1 MPFSF
6 SARAPAVAR
15 AAALIAVF
23 ATNTVVGAASPP
35 SDSSLAALRGAVREA
50 WARHPAAE
58 ATERTLAAAE
68 ARAVASSRPL
78 YNPDLELAYD
88 DEGPEQTA
96 TAGMALTLD
105 LSGKRRART
114 DAGQADLVLAEAE
127 ATLRRSGF
135 AQQWL
140 LAWTEHGIARE
151 RVRIGEERL
160 ALMQRFAD
168 LAERQLTVGD
178 ISSLERDLALLARD
192 EAQAEQASLLAD
204 AASATEAYRSV
215 GGDPSMRRADIAAL
229 GVPAAWTT
237 DPSWQ
242 VAAAP
247 EGRIAAAAAASAAS
261 RIAIAERDRRPD
273 PTLSVYGG
281 RKDLGTGAGSEG
293 VVGVAVSVPLFV
305 RNNLSAELAAARAD
319 ASAAT
324 AEQRRAELELRARAE
339 RTAGTYAAV
348 RDAWNRWSQ
357 SPGTD
362 VTARADLLER
372 LWRAGEISTADY
384 LIQLKQS
391 LDTALAGADLRGRLW
406 RSYVDALYSTGQ
418 LDVWV
423 GFDRP
428 VSEVTP

>member
-1 MPFSF
+1 MPFLF
-6 SARAPAVAR
+6 SARAPVLAC

-23 ATNTVVGAASPP
+23 ATNTAASDPSPP
-35 SDSSLAALRGAVREA
+35 SDSSLALLRGAVREA

-58 ATERTLAAAE
+58 ATEQTLAAAE

-88 DEGPEQTA
+88 DEGSEQTA

-114 DAGQADLVLAEAE
+114 NAGQADLVLAEAE
-127 ATLRRSGF
+127 AALRRSGF

-151 RVRIGEERL
+151 RVNIGEERL

-192 EAQAEQASLLAD
+192 EAQAEQATLLAD
-204 AASATEAYRSV
+204 AASATEAYRAV
-215 GGDPSMRRADIAAL
+215 GGDPSLRTDIAAL
-229 GVPAAWTT
+229 GVPAAWTV

-247 EGRIAAAAAASAAS
+247 EGRIAAATADSAAT
-261 RIAIAERDRRPD
+261 RIVIAERDRRPD
-273 PTLSVYGG
+273 PTLSLYGG
-281 RKDLGTGAGSEG
+281 RKDLGTDAGTEG
-293 VVGVAVSVPLFV
+293 VVGIAVNVPLFV

-319 ASAAT
+319 ASAAI
-324 AEQRRAELELRARAE
+324 AEQRRTELELRARAE
-339 RTAGTYAAV
+339 RTAGTFTAV
-348 RDAWNRWSQ
+348 REAWTHWSR
-357 SPGTD
+357 SSGTN
-362 VTARADLLER
+362 VTTRADLLER

-384 LIQLKQS
+384 LIQLKQT

-406 RSYVDALYSTGQ
+406 RSYVDALYSTGE
-418 LDVWV
+418 LDAWV

>member
-6 SARAPAVAR
+6 SARAPAVAC
-15 AAALIAVF
+15 ATALIAVF
-23 ATNTVVGAASPP
+23 AMNTAVSEPSSP
-35 SDSSLAALRGAVREA
+35 SNASLAALRGAVREA

-58 ATERTLAAAE
+58 ATEQTLVAAE
-68 ARAVASSRPL
+68 ARAVANSRPL

-96 TAGMALTLD
+96 TAGVALTLD

-127 ATLRRSGF
+127 AALRRSGF

-140 LAWTEHGIARE
+140 QAWTEHGIARE

-160 ALMQRFAD
+160 ALMQRFAE
-168 LAERQLTVGD
+168 LAERQLSVGD

-192 EAQAEQASLLAD
+192 EAQAEQATLLAD
-204 AASATEAYRSV
+204 AASATEAYRAV
-215 GGDPSMRRADIAAL
+215 GGDPSLRTDIAAL
-229 GVPAAWTT
+229 GVPAAWTA

-247 EGRIAAAAAASAAS
+247 EGRIAAATAASAAT
-261 RIAIAERDRRPD
+261 RITIAERDRRPD
-273 PTLSVYGG
+273 PTFSLYGG
-281 RKDLGTGAGSEG
+281 RKDLGTGAGTEG
-293 VVGVAVSVPLFV
+293 VVGLALSVPLFV

-324 AEQRRAELELRARAE
+324 AEQRRVELELRARAE
-339 RTAGTYAAV
+339 RAAGTYGAV
-348 RDAWNRWSQ
+348 RDAWTRWSQ
-357 SPGTD
+357 SSGTD
-362 VTARADLLER
+362 VTTRAELLER
-372 LWRAGEISTADY
+372 LWRAGEVSTADY

-418 LDVWV
+418 LDAWV

-428 VSEVTP
+428 ASEVTP

>member
-1 MPFSF
+1 MPFLF
-6 SARAPAVAR
+6 PARAPAVAC

-23 ATNTVVGAASPP
+23 VTNTAVSDPSPP

-50 WARHPAAE
+50 WTRHPAAE
-58 ATERTLAAAE
+58 ATEQTLAAAE

-114 DAGQADLVLAEAE
+114 NAGQADLVLAEAE
-127 ATLRRSGF
+127 AALRRSGF

-140 LAWTEHGIARE
+140 QAWTEHGSARE

-192 EAQAEQASLLAD
+192 EAQAEQATLLAD
-204 AASATEAYRSV
+204 AASATEAYRTV
-215 GGDPSMRRADIAAL
+215 GGDPSLRTDLAAL
-229 GVPAAWTT
+229 GVPAAWTAN
-237 DPSWQ
+237 PSWD

-247 EGRIAAAAAASAAS
+247 EGRIAAATAASAAT

-273 PTLSVYGG
+273 PTLSLYGG
-281 RKDLGTGAGSEG
+281 RKDLGTGTQSEG
-293 VVGVAVSVPLFV
+293 VVGLAVSVPLFV

-339 RTAGTYAAV
+339 RTAATFTAV
-348 RDAWNRWSQ
+348 RDAWTRWSQ
-357 SPGTD
+357 SSGTD
-362 VTARADLLER
+362 VTTRADLLER
-372 LWRAGEISTADY
+372 LWRAGDISTADY
-384 LIQLKQS
+384 LIQLRQS

-406 RSYVDALYSTGQ
+406 RSYVDALYSAGQ
-418 LDVWV
+418 LDAWV
-423 GFDRP
+423 GFDRR

>member
-23 ATNTVVGAASPP
+23 ATNTAVGAPSPP

-58 ATERTLAAAE
+58 ATEQTLAAAE

-114 DAGQADLVLAEAE
+114 DAGQADLVPAGAEA
-127 ATLRRSGF
+127 AMPRYGF
-135 AQQWL
+135 SPQWL
-140 LAWTEHGIARE
+140 QAWTEHGSARE
-151 RVRIGEERL
+151 RVSIGEERL

-192 EAQAEQASLLAD
+192 EAQAEQATLLAD
-204 AASATEAYRSV
+204 AASATEAYRAV
-215 GGDPSMRRADIAAL
+215 GGDLSRSTDIATL
-229 GVPAAWTT
+229 GVPAAWNT

-247 EGRIAAAAAASAAS
+247 EGRIAAATAASAAT

-273 PTLSVYGG
+273 PTLSLYGG
-281 RKDLGTGAGSEG
+281 RKDLGTGEGTEG

-305 RNNLSAELAAARAD
+305 RNTLSAELAAARAD
-319 ASAAT
+319 ASAAS
-324 AEQRRAELELRARAE
+324 AEQRRAEMELRARAE
-339 RTAGTYAAV
+339 RTAGTYSAV
-348 RDAWNRWSQ
+348 RDAWTRWSQ

-362 VTARADLLER
+362 VTTRADLLER

-418 LDVWV
+418 LDAWV

>member
-1 MPFSF
+1 MPFLF
-6 SARAPAVAR
+6 SARAPAVAC
-15 AAALIAVF
+15 AAALIVAF
-23 ATNTVVGAASPP
+23 ATNTAAGDPLSP
-35 SDSSLAALRGAVREA
+35 SDASLVALRSAVREA

-58 ATERTLAAAE
+58 ATEQTLVAAE
-68 ARAVASSRPL
+68 ARTVASSRPL

-88 DEGPEQTA
+88 DEGSEQTT
-96 TAGMALTLD
+96 TAGIALTLD
-105 LSGKRRART
+105 LSGKRRARS

-127 ATLRRSGF
+127 AALRRSGF

-140 LAWTEHGIARE
+140 QAWTEHGSARE

-192 EAQAEQASLLAD
+192 EAQAEQATLLAD
-204 AASATEAYRSV
+204 AASATEAYRAV
-215 GGDPSMRRADIAAL
+215 GGDPSLRTDIAAL
-229 GVPAAWTT
+229 GVPAAWTG

-242 VAAAP
+242 VAATP
-247 EGRIAAAAAASAAS
+247 EGRIVAATAASAAT

-273 PTLSVYGG
+273 PTLSLYGG
-281 RKDLGTGAGSEG
+281 RKDLGTGSETEG
-293 VVGVAVSVPLFV
+293 VVGLAVSVPLFV

-324 AEQRRAELELRARAE
+324 AEQRRAALELRARAE
-339 RTAGTYAAV
+339 RAAGTFTAV
-348 RDAWNRWSQ
+348 RDAWTRWSQ
-357 SPGTD
+357 SSGTD
-362 VTARADLLER
+362 VTTRADLLER

-391 LDTALAGADLRGRLW
+391 LDTALAGAGLRGRLW

-418 LDVWV
+418 LDAWV

>member
-6 SARAPAVAR
+6 SARAPAVAC

-23 ATNTVVGAASPP
+23 ATNTAVSDPLSP

-50 WARHPAAE
+50 WTRHPAAE
-58 ATERTLAAAE
+58 ATEQTLAADE
-68 ARAVASSRPL
+68 ARAEASSRPL

-96 TAGMALTLD
+96 TAGLALTLD

-114 DAGQADLVLAEAE
+114 DAGQADLILAEAE
-127 ATLRRSGF
+127 AALRRSGF

-140 LAWTEHGIARE
+140 QAWTEHGIARE

-192 EAQAEQASLLAD
+192 EAQAEQATLLAD
-204 AASATEAYRSV
+204 AAAATEAFRAV
-215 GGDPSMRRADIAAL
+215 GGDLSRGTDIAAL
-229 GVPAAWTT
+229 GVPAVWTT

-247 EGRIAAAAAASAAS
+247 EGRIAAATAASSTA

-273 PTLSVYGG
+273 PTISLYGG
-281 RKDLGTGAGSEG
+281 RKDIGTVSED
-293 VVGVAVSVPLFV
+293 VIGVAVSVPLFV
-305 RNNLSAELAAARAD
+305 RNRFSAELAAAKAD
-319 ASAAT
+319 SSAASA
-324 AEQRRAELELRARAE
+324 ELRRVELELRARAE
-339 RTAGTYAAV
+339 RNISSYGAV
-348 RDAWNRWSQ
+348 RDAWTRWSQ
-357 SPGTD
+357 SKGTD

-384 LIQLKQS
+384 LIQLKQT

-418 LDVWV
+418 LDAWV

>member
-1 MPFSF
+1 MPFHLP
-6 SARAPAVAR
+6 ARARAVAC

-23 ATNTVVGAASPP
+23 ATNTTVGATSPP
-35 SDSSLAALRGAVREA
+35 SDSSLAALRDAVREA

-58 ATERTLAAAE
+58 ATEQTLVAAKARSE
-68 ARAVASSRPL
+68 ASARPL

-88 DEGPEQTA
+88 DEGPEETA
-96 TAGMALTLD
+96 VAGMALTLD

-114 DAGQADLVLAEAE
+114 DAGRADLILAEAE
-127 ATLRRSGF
+127 AALRRSGF

-140 LAWTEHGIARE
+140 QAWTEHGSARE

-178 ISSLERDLALLARD
+178 VSSLERDLALLARD
-192 EAQAEQASLLAD
+192 EAQAEQATLLAD
-204 AASATEAYRSV
+204 AASAAEAYRAV
-215 GGDPSMRRADIAAL
+215 GGNPSGDADIAQL
-229 GVPAAWTT
+229 GTPSAWTA

-247 EGRIAAAAAASAAS
+247 EGRIAAAAAASAAT

-273 PTLSVYGG
+273 PTVSLYGG

-293 VVGVAVSVPLFV
+293 VVGLAVSVPLFV

-324 AEQRRAELELRARAE
+324 AEQRRAELELSARAE
-339 RTAGTYAAV
+339 RSVSTYAAV
-348 RDAWNRWSQ
+348 RNAWNGWSQ

-362 VTARADLLER
+362 VTTRVDLLER

-418 LDVWV
+418 LDAWV

>member
-6 SARAPAVAR
+6 SARAPAVAC

-23 ATNTVVGAASPP
+23 ATNTAVSDPLSP

-58 ATERTLAAAE
+58 ATEQTLAAAE

-114 DAGQADLVLAEAE
+114 DAGQADLVVAEAE
-127 ATLRRSGF
+127 AALRRSGF
-135 AQQWL
+135 AQRWL
-140 LAWTEHGIARE
+140 QAWTEHGIARE

-192 EAQAEQASLLAD
+192 EAQAEQATLLAD
-204 AASATEAYRSV
+204 AAAATEAFRAV
-215 GGDPSMRRADIAAL
+215 GGDLSRGTDIAAL
-229 GVPAAWTT
+229 GVPAVWTT

-247 EGRIAAAAAASAAS
+247 EGRIAAATAASSTA

-273 PTLSVYGG
+273 PTISLYGG
-281 RKDLGTGAGSEG
+281 RKDIGTVSED
-293 VVGVAVSVPLFV
+293 VIGVAVSVPLFV
-305 RNNLSAELAAARAD
+305 RNRFSAELAAAKAD
-319 ASAAT
+319 SSAASA
-324 AEQRRAELELRARAE
+324 ELRRVELELRARAE
-339 RTAGTYAAV
+339 RNISSYGAV
-348 RDAWNRWSQ
+348 RDAWTRWSQ
-357 SPGTD
+357 SKGTA
-362 VTARADLLER
+362 VAARADLLER
-372 LWRAGEISTADY
+372 LWRAGEVSTADY
-384 LIQLKQS
+384 LIQLKQT

-406 RSYVDALYSTGQ
+406 RSYVDTLYSTGQ
-418 LDVWV
+418 LDTWV

>member
-1 MPFSF
+1 MPFHL
-6 SARAPAVAR
+6 SARAPAVAC
-15 AAALIAVF
+15 AAALFAVF
-23 ATNTVVGAASPP
+23 VTNTAVSAPSSP

-58 ATERTLAAAE
+58 ATEQALAAAE

-114 DAGQADLVLAEAE
+114 DAGQADLVVAEAE
-127 ATLRRSGF
+127 AALRRSGF
-135 AQQWL
+135 AQRWL
-140 LAWTEHGIARE
+140 QAWTEHGVARE

-192 EAQAEQASLLAD
+192 EAQAEQATLLAD
-204 AASATEAYRSV
+204 AAAATEAFRAV
-215 GGDPSMRRADIAAL
+215 GGDLSRGTDIAAL
-229 GVPAAWTT
+229 GVPAVWTT

-247 EGRIAAAAAASAAS
+247 EGRIAAATAASS
-261 RIAIAERDRRPD
+261 TTRIAIAERDRRPD
-273 PTLSVYGG
+273 PTVSLYGG
-281 RKDLGTGAGSEG
+281 RKDIGTVSED
-293 VVGVAVSVPLFV
+293 VIGVAVSVPLFV
-305 RNNLSAELAAARAD
+305 RNRFSAELAAAKAD
-319 ASAAT
+319 SSAASA
-324 AEQRRAELELRARAE
+324 ELRRVELELRARAE
-339 RTAGTYAAV
+339 RNISSYGAV
-348 RDAWNRWSQ
+348 RDAWTRWSQ
-357 SPGTD
+357 SKGTA
-362 VTARADLLER
+362 VAARADLLER
-372 LWRAGEISTADY
+372 LWRAGEVSTADY
-384 LIQLKQS
+384 LIQLKQT

-406 RSYVDALYSTGQ
+406 RSYVDTLYSTGQ
-418 LDVWV
+418 LDTWV

>member
-1 MPFSF
+1 MPFSI
-6 SARAPAVAR
+6 SARAPAVAC

-23 ATNTVVGAASPP
+23 ATNTAVSDPSSP
-35 SDSSLAALRGAVREA
+35 SDASLAALRGAVREA

-58 ATERTLAAAE
+58 ATEQTLVAAE

-78 YNPDLELAYD
+78 YNPDLELGYN
-88 DEGPEQTA
+88 DEGPEQIA

-114 DAGQADLVLAEAE
+114 NAGQADLILAEAE
-127 ATLRRSGF
+127 AALRRSGF

-140 LAWTEHGIARE
+140 QAWTEHGIARE

-192 EAQAEQASLLAD
+192 EAQAEQATLLAD
-204 AASATEAYRSV
+204 AASATEAYRAV
-215 GGDPSMRRADIAAL
+215 GGDPSLRTDIAAL
-229 GVPAAWTT
+229 GVPAAWTA

-247 EGRIAAAAAASAAS
+247 EGRIATATAASSAT

-273 PTLSVYGG
+273 PTVSLYGG
-281 RKDLGTGAGSEG
+281 RKDIGSVNEDVIG
-293 VVGVAVSVPLFV
+293 LSVSVPLFV
-305 RNNLSAELAAARAD
+305 RNRFSAELAAAKAD
-319 ASAAT
+319 SSAASA
-324 AEQRRAELELRARAE
+324 ELRRVELELRARAE
-339 RTAGTYAAV
+339 RNISSYGAV
-348 RDAWNRWSQ
+348 RDAWTRWSQ
-357 SPGTD
+357 SKGTD
-362 VTARADLLER
+362 VAARADLLER
-372 LWRAGEISTADY
+372 LWRAGEVSTADY
-384 LIQLKQS
+384 LIQLKQT

-406 RSYVDALYSTGQ
+406 RSYVDTLYSTGQ
-418 LDVWV
+418 LDTWV

>member
-1 MPFSF
+1 MPFHL
-6 SARAPAVAR
+6 SAHAPVVAC
-15 AAALIAVF
+15 AAALLAVLV
-23 ATNTVVGAASPP
+23 TNTAVSAPSSP

-58 ATERTLAAAE
+58 ATEQALAAAE

-114 DAGQADLVLAEAE
+114 DAGQADLVVAEAE
-127 ATLRRSGF
+127 AALRRSGF
-135 AQQWL
+135 AQHWL
-140 LAWTEHGIARE
+140 QAWTEHGVARE

-192 EAQAEQASLLAD
+192 EAQAEQATLLAD
-204 AASATEAYRSV
+204 AAAATEAFRAV
-215 GGDPSMRRADIAAL
+215 GGDLSHGTDIAAL
-229 GVPAAWTT
+229 GVPAVWTT

-247 EGRIAAAAAASAAS
+247 EGRIAAATAASSTA

-273 PTLSVYGG
+273 PTVSLYGG
-281 RKDLGTGAGSEG
+281 RKDIGSVSED
-293 VVGVAVSVPLFV
+293 VIGVAVSVPLFV
-305 RNNLSAELAAARAD
+305 RNRFSAELAAAKAD
-319 ASAAT
+319 SSAAG
-324 AEQRRAELELRARAE
+324 AELRRVELELRARAE
-339 RTAGTYAAV
+339 RNISSYGAV
-348 RDAWNRWSQ
+348 RDAWTRWSQ
-357 SPGTD
+357 SKGTD
-362 VTARADLLER
+362 VAARADLLER
-372 LWRAGEISTADY
+372 LWRAGEVSTADY
-384 LIQLKQS
+384 LIQLKQT

-406 RSYVDALYSTGQ
+406 RSYVDTLYSTGQ
-418 LDVWV
+418 LDMWV

>member
-1 MPFSF
+1 MPFLF

-23 ATNTVVGAASPP
+23 ATNTAVGAPSPP
-35 SDSSLAALRGAVREA
+35 SDSSLAALRSAVREA
-50 WARHPAAE
+50 WARHPAAD
-58 ATERTLAAAE
+58 ATEQTLAAAE

-114 DAGQADLVLAEAE
+114 NAGQADLVLAEAE
-127 ATLRRSGF
+127 AALRRSGF

-140 LAWTEHGIARE
+140 QAWTEHGSARE

-192 EAQAEQASLLAD
+192 EAQAEQATLLAD
-204 AASATEAYRSV
+204 AASATEAYRAV
-215 GGDPSMRRADIAAL
+215 GGDLSRSTDIATL
-229 GVPAAWTT
+229 GVPAAWNT

-247 EGRIAAAAAASAAS
+247 EGRIAAATAASAAT

-273 PTLSVYGG
+273 PTLSLYGG
-281 RKDLGTGAGSEG
+281 RKDLGTGEGTEG
-293 VVGVAVSVPLFV
+293 VVGIAVSVPLFV
-305 RNNLSAELAAARAD
+305 RNTLSAELAAARAD

-339 RTAGTYAAV
+339 RTSATFTAV
-348 RDAWNRWSQ
+348 RDAWTRWSQ

-362 VTARADLLER
+362 VTTRADLLER

-418 LDVWV
+418 LDTWV

>member
-1 MPFSF
+1 MPFLF
-6 SARAPAVAR
+6 SARAPAVAC

-23 ATNTVVGAASPP
+23 ATNTAVGAPSPP
-35 SDSSLAALRGAVREA
+35 SDSSLAALRSAVREA

-58 ATERTLAAAE
+58 ATEQTLAAAE

-114 DAGQADLVLAEAE
+114 NAGQADLVLAEAE
-127 ATLRRSGF
+127 AALRRSGF

-140 LAWTEHGIARE
+140 QAWTEHGSARE

-192 EAQAEQASLLAD
+192 EAQAEQATLLAD
-204 AASATEAYRSV
+204 AASATEAYRAV
-215 GGDPSMRRADIAAL
+215 GGDLSRSTDIATL
-229 GVPAAWTT
+229 GVPAAWNT

-247 EGRIAAAAAASAAS
+247 EGRIAAATAASAAT

-273 PTLSVYGG
+273 PTLSLYGG
-281 RKDLGTGAGSEG
+281 RKDLGTGEGTEG
-293 VVGVAVSVPLFV
+293 VVGIAVSVPLFV
-305 RNNLSAELAAARAD
+305 RNTLSAELAAARAD

-339 RTAGTYAAV
+339 RTSATFTAV
-348 RDAWNRWSQ
+348 RDAWTRWSQ

-362 VTARADLLER
+362 VTTRADLLER

-418 LDVWV
+418 LDTWV

>member
-1 MPFSF
+1 MPISF
-6 SARAPAVAR
+6 SARAPAVVC

-23 ATNTVVGAASPP
+23 ATNTVVGSPLPP
-35 SDSSLAALRGAVREA
+35 SDTSLAVLRSAVREA

-58 ATERTLAAAE
+58 AAEQTLAAAE

-78 YNPDLELAYD
+78 YNPDLQLAYD

-114 DAGQADLVLAEAE
+114 NAGQAELVLAEAE
-127 ATLRRSGF
+127 AALRRSGF
-135 AQQWL
+135 ALQWL
-140 LAWTEHGIARE
+140 HAWTEHGSARE

-168 LAERQLTVGD
+168 LAERQLNVGD

-192 EAQAEQASLLAD
+192 EAQAEQATLLAD
-204 AASATEAYRSV
+204 AASAAEAYRAV
-215 GGDPSMRRADIAAL
+215 GGDPSMYSDIAAL
-229 GVPAAWTT
+229 GVPAAWTA

-242 VAAAP
+242 VGATP
-247 EGRIAAAAAASAAS
+247 EGRIAGATAASAVM

-273 PTLSVYGG
+273 PTLSLYGG
-281 RKDLGTGAGSEG
+281 RKDLGSRAGTEG
-293 VVGVAVSVPLFV
+293 VVGLAVSVPLFV
-305 RNNLSAELAAARAD
+305 RNNLNAELAAARAD
-319 ASAAT
+319 ASAAS

-348 RDAWNRWSQ
+348 RDAWTRWSQ

-362 VTARADLLER
+362 VTTRAALLER

-418 LDVWV
+418 LDAWV

>member
-1 MPFSF
+1 
-6 SARAPAVAR
+6 VAC

-23 ATNTVVGAASPP
+23 ATNTAVSDPLSP

-50 WARHPAAE
+50 WTRHPAAE
-58 ATERTLAAAE
+58 ATEQTLAAAE
-68 ARAVASSRPL
+68 ARAEASSRPL

-96 TAGMALTLD
+96 TAGLALTLD

-127 ATLRRSGF
+127 AALRRSGF

-140 LAWTEHGIARE
+140 QAWTEHGIARE

-192 EAQAEQASLLAD
+192 EAQAEQATLLAD
-204 AASATEAYRSV
+204 AAAATEAFRAV
-215 GGDPSMRRADIAAL
+215 GGDLSRGTDIAAL
-229 GVPAAWTT
+229 GVPAVWTT

-247 EGRIAAAAAASAAS
+247 EGRIAAATAASSTA

-273 PTLSVYGG
+273 PTISLYGG
-281 RKDLGTGAGSEG
+281 RKDIGSVSED
-293 VVGVAVSVPLFV
+293 VIGVAVSVPLFV
-305 RNNLSAELAAARAD
+305 RNRFSAELAAAKAD
-319 ASAAT
+319 SSAASA
-324 AEQRRAELELRARAE
+324 ELRRTELELRARAE
-339 RTAGTYAAV
+339 RNISSYDAV
-348 RDAWNRWSQ
+348 RDAWTRWSQ
-357 SPGTD
+357 SPGTAIA
-362 VTARADLLER
+362 ARADLLER
-372 LWRAGEISTADY
+372 LWRAGEVSTADY
-384 LIQLKQS
+384 LIQLKQT

-406 RSYVDALYSTGQ
+406 RSYVDTLYSTGQ
-418 LDVWV
+418 LDTWV

>member
-6 SARAPAVAR
+6 SARAPAVAC
-15 AAALIAVF
+15 AAGLIAVF
-23 ATNTVVGAASPP
+23 ATNTAVGAPA
-35 SDSSLAALRGAVREA
+35 SDSSLAALRSAVRES

-58 ATERTLAAAE
+58 ATEQTLAAAE

-88 DEGPEQTA
+88 DEGPERTT

-127 ATLRRSGF
+127 AALRRSGF

-140 LAWTEHGIARE
+140 QAWTEHGIARE

-192 EAQAEQASLLAD
+192 EAQAEQATLLAD
-204 AASATEAYRSV
+204 AASATEAYRAV
-215 GGDPSMRRADIAAL
+215 GGDPALRADIAAL
-229 GVPAAWTT
+229 GVPATFAP

-247 EGRIAAAAAASAAS
+247 EGRIAAAAAASATK

-273 PTLSVYGG
+273 PTVSLYSG
-281 RKDLGTGAGSEG
+281 RKDLGAGAGSDG
-293 VVGVAVSVPLFV
+293 VVGFAVSVPLFV
-305 RNNLSAELAAARAD
+305 RNGLNAELTAARAD
-319 ASAAT
+319 ASAAI
-324 AEQRRAELELRARAE
+324 AELHRVELELRARAE
-339 RTAGTYAAV
+339 RTAASYGAV
-348 RDAWNRWSQ
+348 RDAWTRWSR

-372 LWRAGEISTADY
+372 LWRAGEISAAEY

-391 LDTALAGADLRGRLW
+391 LDTSLAGADLRGRLW
-406 RSYVDALYSTGQ
+406 RGYVDALYSTGQ
-418 LDVWV
+418 LDAWV

-428 VSEVTP
+428 ASEVTP

>member
-1 MPFSF
+1 MPISL
-6 SARAPAVAR
+6 SARARVA
-15 AAALIAVF
+15 ACAGAWIAVF
-23 ATNTVVGAASPP
+23 ATNTAVSGPTSPA
-35 SDSSLAALRGAVREA
+35 DSSLAALRGAVRDA

-58 ATERTLAAAE
+58 ATEQTLAAAE

-78 YNPDLELAYD
+78 YNPDLEVAYD
-88 DEGPEQTA
+88 DEGPEQTT

-114 DAGQADLVLAEAE
+114 DAGKADLVLAEAG
-127 ATLRRSGF
+127 AALRRSGF

-140 LAWTEHGIARE
+140 LAWSEHGTARE

-168 LAERQLTVGD
+168 LAERQLKVGD

-192 EAQAEQASLLAD
+192 EAQAEQAALLAD
-204 AASATEAYRSV
+204 AASAAEAYRAV
-215 GGDPSMRRADIAAL
+215 GGDPSLRADILAL
-229 GVPAAWTT
+229 GVPGAFTA
-237 DPSWQ
+237 DPNWQ

-247 EGRIAAAAAASAAS
+247 EGRIAAAAAASAAK

-273 PTLSVYGG
+273 PTVSVYGG
-281 RKDLGTGAGSEG
+281 RKDLGTGAGSDG
-293 VVGVAVSVPLFV
+293 VVGLAFSVPLFV
-305 RNNLSAELAAARAD
+305 RNSMNAELAAAQAD
-319 ASAAT
+319 ASAAI
-324 AEQRRAELELRARAE
+324 AEQHRAEMELRARAE
-339 RTAGTYAAV
+339 RSLGTYDAV
-348 RDAWNRWSQ
+348 RDAWTRWSQ

-362 VTARADLLER
+362 VTTRADLLER
-372 LWRAGEISTADY
+372 LWRAGEIGAADY

-418 LDVWV
+418 LDAWV

-428 VSEVTP
+428 ASEVTP

>member
-1 MPFSF
+1 MPFLF
-6 SARAPAVAR
+6 SARAPAVAC
-15 AAALIAVF
+15 AATLIAVF
-23 ATNTVVGAASPP
+23 ATNTAVSAPSSP

-58 ATERTLAAAE
+58 ATEQALAAAE

-114 DAGQADLVLAEAE
+114 DAGQADLVVAEAE
-127 ATLRRSGF
+127 AALRRSGF
-135 AQQWL
+135 AQRWL
-140 LAWTEHGIARE
+140 QAWTEHGVARE

-192 EAQAEQASLLAD
+192 EAQAEQATLLAD
-204 AASATEAYRSV
+204 AASATEAYRAV
-215 GGDPSMRRADIAAL
+215 GGDPYLRTDIAAL
-229 GVPAAWTT
+229 GVPAVWTT

-247 EGRIAAAAAASAAS
+247 EGRIAAATAASSTA

-273 PTLSVYGG
+273 PTVSLYGG
-281 RKDLGTGAGSEG
+281 RKDIGTVSED
-293 VVGVAVSVPLFV
+293 VIGVAVSVPLFV
-305 RNNLSAELAAARAD
+305 RNRFSAELAAAKAD
-319 ASAAT
+319 SSAASA
-324 AEQRRAELELRARAE
+324 ELRRVELELRARAE
-339 RTAGTYAAV
+339 RNISSYGAV
-348 RDAWNRWSQ
+348 RDAWTRWSQ
-357 SPGTD
+357 SKGTA
-362 VTARADLLER
+362 VAARADLLER
-372 LWRAGEISTADY
+372 LWRAGEVSTADY
-384 LIQLKQS
+384 LIQLKQT

-406 RSYVDALYSTGQ
+406 RSYVDTLYSTGQ
-418 LDVWV
+418 LDTWV

>member
-6 SARAPAVAR
+6 SARAPAVAC

-23 ATNTVVGAASPP
+23 ATNTAISDPSSP
-35 SDSSLAALRGAVREA
+35 SDASLAALRGAVRDA

-58 ATERTLAAAE
+58 ATEQTLAAAE

-96 TAGMALTLD
+96 TAGIALTLD

-127 ATLRRSGF
+127 AALRRSGF

-140 LAWTEHGIARE
+140 QAWTEHGIARE

-192 EAQAEQASLLAD
+192 EAQAEQATLLAD
-204 AASATEAYRSV
+204 AASATEAYRAV
-215 GGDPSMRRADIAAL
+215 GGDPSLRTDIAAL
-229 GVPAAWTT
+229 GVPAAWTA

-247 EGRIAAAAAASAAS
+247 EGRIAAATAARAAT

-273 PTLSVYGG
+273 PTLSLYGG
-281 RKDLGTGAGSEG
+281 RKDLGTGSDTEG
-293 VVGVAVSVPLFV
+293 VVGLAVSVPLFV
-305 RNNLSAELAAARAD
+305 RNNFSAELAAARAD

-324 AEQRRAELELRARAE
+324 AEQRRTELELRARAD
-339 RTAGTYAAV
+339 RAVGTFGAV

-357 SPGTD
+357 SSGTD
-362 VTARADLLER
+362 VRTRADLLER

-418 LDVWV
+418 LDAWV
-423 GFDRP
+423 GSDRP

>member
-23 ATNTVVGAASPP
+23 ATNTAVGAPSPP
-35 SDSSLAALRGAVREA
+35 SDASLAALRGAVREA
-50 WARHPAAE
+50 WARHPAAA
-58 ATERTLAAAE
+58 ATEQTLAAAE

-127 ATLRRSGF
+127 AAMRRSVF
-135 AQQWL
+135 VQQWL
-140 LAWTEHGIARE
+140 QAWTEYGSARE

-192 EAQAEQASLLAD
+192 EAQAEQATLLAD
-204 AASATEAYRSV
+204 AASATEAYRAV
-215 GGDPSMRRADIAAL
+215 GGDPSLRTDIAAL
-229 GVPAAWTT
+229 GVPAAWTA
-237 DPSWQ
+237 DASWQ

-247 EGRIAAAAAASAAS
+247 EGRIAAATAASAAT

-273 PTLSVYGG
+273 PTLSLYGG
-281 RKDLGTGAGSEG
+281 RKDLGTGEGTEG

-305 RNNLSAELAAARAD
+305 RNTLSAELAAARAD
-319 ASAAT
+319 ASAAS

-339 RTAGTYAAV
+339 RTAGTYTAV
-348 RDAWNRWSQ
+348 RDAWTRWSQ

-362 VTARADLLER
+362 VTTRADLLER
-372 LWRAGEISTADY
+372 LWRAGEFSTADY

-418 LDVWV
+418 LDAWV

-428 VSEVTP
+428 VSEVNP

>member
-1 MPFSF
+1 MPFHL
-6 SARAPAVAR
+6 SARAPAVAC
-15 AAALIAVF
+15 AAALFAVF
-23 ATNTVVGAASPP
+23 VTNTAVSATSSP

-58 ATERTLAAAE
+58 ATEQALAAAE

-96 TAGMALTLD
+96 TAGLALTLD

-114 DAGQADLVLAEAE
+114 DAGQADLVVAEAE
-127 ATLRRSGF
+127 AALRRSGF
-135 AQQWL
+135 AQRWL
-140 LAWTEHGIARE
+140 QAWTERGVARE

-192 EAQAEQASLLAD
+192 EAQAEQATLLAD
-204 AASATEAYRSV
+204 AAAATEAFRAV
-215 GGDPSMRRADIAAL
+215 GGDLSRGTDIAAL
-229 GVPAAWTT
+229 GVPAVWTT

-247 EGRIAAAAAASAAS
+247 EGRIAAATAASSTA

-273 PTLSVYGG
+273 PTISLYGG
-281 RKDLGTGAGSEG
+281 RKDIGTVSED
-293 VVGVAVSVPLFV
+293 VIGVAVSVPLFV
-305 RNNLSAELAAARAD
+305 RNRFSAELAAAKAD
-319 ASAAT
+319 SSAASA
-324 AEQRRAELELRARAE
+324 ELRRVELELRARAE
-339 RTAGTYAAV
+339 RNISSYGAV
-348 RDAWNRWSQ
+348 RDAWTRWSQ
-357 SPGTD
+357 SKGTA
-362 VTARADLLER
+362 VAARADLLER
-372 LWRAGEISTADY
+372 LWRAGEVSTADY
-384 LIQLKQS
+384 LIQLKQT

-406 RSYVDALYSTGQ
+406 RSYVDTLYSTGQ
-418 LDVWV
+418 LDTWV

>member
-23 ATNTVVGAASPP
+23 ATNTAVGAPSPP

-58 ATERTLAAAE
+58 ATEQTLAAAE

-127 ATLRRSGF
+127 AALRRSGF

-140 LAWTEHGIARE
+140 QAWTEHGSARE

-192 EAQAEQASLLAD
+192 EAQAEQATLLAD
-204 AASATEAYRSV
+204 AASATEAYRAV
-215 GGDPSMRRADIAAL
+215 GGDPSLRTDIAAL
-229 GVPAAWTT
+229 GVPAAWKT
-237 DPSWQ
+237 DESWQ
-242 VAAAP
+242 ITATP
-247 EGRIAAAAAASAAS
+247 EGRIAAATATSAAT

-273 PTLSVYGG
+273 PTLSLYGG
-281 RKDLGTGAGSEG
+281 RKDLGTGEGTEG

-305 RNNLSAELAAARAD
+305 RNTLSAELAAARAD
-319 ASAAT
+319 ASAAS
-324 AEQRRAELELRARAE
+324 AEQRRAEMELRARAE
-339 RTAGTYAAV
+339 RTAATFTAV
-348 RDAWNRWSQ
+348 RDAWTRWSQ
-357 SPGTD
+357 SSGTD
-362 VTARADLLER
+362 VTTRADLLER
-372 LWRAGEISTADY
+372 LWRAGEFSTADY

-418 LDVWV
+418 LDAWV

>member
-1 MPFSF
+1 MPISL
-6 SARAPAVAR
+6 SAHARVVAC
-15 AAALIAVF
+15 AGALIAVF
-23 ATNTVVGAASPP
+23 TTNTAVGVPLPP
-35 SDSSLAALRGAVREA
+35 PDSSLAALRSAVREA
-50 WARHPAAE
+50 WSRHPAAE
-58 ATERTLAAAE
+58 ATEQTLAAAE

-114 DAGQADLVLAEAE
+114 DAGQADLVLAEAV
-127 ATLRRSGF
+127 AALRRSGF

-140 LAWTEHGIARE
+140 QAWTEHGIARE

-178 ISSLERDLALLARD
+178 VSSLERDLALLARD
-192 EAQAEQASLLAD
+192 EAQAEQATLLAD
-204 AASATEAYRSV
+204 AASATEAYRAV
-215 GGDPSMRRADIAAL
+215 GGDPSLRTDIAAL

-237 DPSWQ
+237 DPSWH

-247 EGRIAAAAAASAAS
+247 EGRIAAATAASAAK

-273 PTLSVYGG
+273 PTVSLYGG
-281 RKDLGTGAGSEG
+281 RKDLGTGSETEG
-293 VVGVAVSVPLFV
+293 VVGLSVSVPLFV

-339 RTAGTYAAV
+339 RTAGTFTAV
-348 RDAWNRWSQ
+348 REAWTRWSQ
-357 SPGTD
+357 SSGTD
-362 VTARADLLER
+362 VTTRADLLER

-418 LDVWV
+418 LDAWV

>member
-6 SARAPAVAR
+6 SARAPAVAC

-23 ATNTVVGAASPP
+23 ATNTAVSDPLSP

-58 ATERTLAAAE
+58 ATEQTLAAAE

-114 DAGQADLVLAEAE
+114 DAGQADLVVAEAE
-127 ATLRRSGF
+127 AALRRSGF
-135 AQQWL
+135 AQRWL
-140 LAWTEHGIARE
+140 QAWTEHGVARE

-192 EAQAEQASLLAD
+192 EAQAEQATLLAD
-204 AASATEAYRSV
+204 AAAATEAFRAV
-215 GGDPSMRRADIAAL
+215 GGDLSRGTDIAAL
-229 GVPAAWTT
+229 GVPAVWTT

-247 EGRIAAAAAASAAS
+247 EGRIAAATAASSTA

-273 PTLSVYGG
+273 PTISLYGG
-281 RKDLGTGAGSEG
+281 RKDIGTVSED
-293 VVGVAVSVPLFV
+293 VIGVAVSVPLFV
-305 RNNLSAELAAARAD
+305 RNRFSAELAAAKAD
-319 ASAAT
+319 SSAASA
-324 AEQRRAELELRARAE
+324 ELRRVELELRARAE
-339 RTAGTYAAV
+339 RNISSYGAV
-348 RDAWNRWSQ
+348 RDAWTRWSQ
-357 SPGTD
+357 SKGTA
-362 VTARADLLER
+362 VAARADLLER
-372 LWRAGEISTADY
+372 LWRAGEVSTADY
-384 LIQLKQS
+384 LIQLKQT

-406 RSYVDALYSTGQ
+406 RSYVDTLYSTGQ
-418 LDVWV
+418 LDTWV

>member
-1 MPFSF
+1 M
-6 SARAPAVAR
+6 
-15 AAALIAVF
+15 
-23 ATNTVVGAASPP
+23 
-35 SDSSLAALRGAVREA
+35 
-50 WARHPAAE
+50 
-58 ATERTLAAAE
+58 
-68 ARAVASSRPL
+68 ASSRPL

-88 DEGPEQTA
+88 DEGPEETA

-127 ATLRRSGF
+127 AALRRSGF

-140 LAWTEHGIARE
+140 QAWTEHGIARE

-192 EAQAEQASLLAD
+192 EAQAEQATLLAD
-204 AASATEAYRSV
+204 AASATEAYRAV
-215 GGDPSMRRADIAAL
+215 GGDPSLRTDIAAL
-229 GVPAAWTT
+229 GVPAAWTA

-247 EGRIAAAAAASAAS
+247 EGRIAAATAASAAT

-273 PTLSVYGG
+273 PTLSLYGG
-281 RKDLGTGAGSEG
+281 RKDLGTGAGTEG
-293 VVGVAVSVPLFV
+293 VVGIAVSVPLFV

-339 RTAGTYAAV
+339 RTRRHVYRRARRVDSLVAESGHGRHDARRSPRAAV
-348 RDAWNRWSQ
+348 
-357 SPGTD
+357 
-362 VTARADLLER
+362 ARR
-372 LWRAGEISTADY
+372 
-384 LIQLKQS
+384 
-391 LDTALAGADLRGRLW
+391 
-406 RSYVDALYSTGQ
+406 
-418 LDVWV
+418 
-423 GFDRP
+423 
-428 VSEVTP
+428 

>member
-1 MPFSF
+1 MPFPF
-6 SARAPAVAR
+6 PARAPAVAC

-23 ATNTVVGAASPP
+23 ATNSAVGAPSPP

-50 WARHPAAE
+50 WTRHPAAE
-58 ATERTLAAAE
+58 ATEQTLAAAE

-88 DEGPEQTA
+88 DEGPEHTA

-114 DAGQADLVLAEAE
+114 NAGQADLVLAEAE
-127 ATLRRSGF
+127 AALRRSRF

-140 LAWTEHGIARE
+140 QAWTEYGSARE

-160 ALMQRFAD
+160 VLMQRFAD

-178 ISSLERDLALLARD
+178 IPSLERDLALLARD
-192 EAQAEQASLLAD
+192 EAQAEQATLLAD
-204 AASATEAYRSV
+204 AASATEAYRAV
-215 GGDPSMRRADIAAL
+215 GGGPSLRTDIAAL
-229 GVPAAWTT
+229 GVPAAWTA
-237 DPSWQ
+237 DASWQ
-242 VAAAP
+242 VGSAP
-247 EGRIAAAAAASAAS
+247 EGRIAAATAASAAT

-273 PTLSVYGG
+273 PTVSLYGG
-281 RKDLGTGAGSEG
+281 RKDLGTGTQSEG
-293 VVGVAVSVPLFV
+293 VVGLAVSVPLFV

-319 ASAAT
+319 ASAAS

-339 RTAGTYAAV
+339 RAAATFSAV
-348 RDAWNRWSQ
+348 RDAWTRWSQ
-357 SPGTD
+357 SSGTD
-362 VTARADLLER
+362 VTTRADLLER
-372 LWRAGEISTADY
+372 LWRAGDISTADY

-418 LDVWV
+418 LDAWV

>member
-6 SARAPAVAR
+6 SARAPAVAC

-23 ATNTVVGAASPP
+23 ATNTAVSDPLSP

-50 WARHPAAE
+50 WTRHPAAE
-58 ATERTLAAAE
+58 ATEQTLAAAE
-68 ARAVASSRPL
+68 ARAEASSRPL

-96 TAGMALTLD
+96 TAGLALTLD

-127 ATLRRSGF
+127 AALRRSGF

-140 LAWTEHGIARE
+140 QAWTEHGIARE

-192 EAQAEQASLLAD
+192 EAQAEQATLLAD
-204 AASATEAYRSV
+204 AAAATEAFRAV
-215 GGDPSMRRADIAAL
+215 GGDLSRGTDIAAL
-229 GVPAAWTT
+229 GVPAVWTT

-247 EGRIAAAAAASAAS
+247 EGRIAAATAASSTA

-273 PTLSVYGG
+273 PTISLYGG
-281 RKDLGTGAGSEG
+281 RKDIGTVSED
-293 VVGVAVSVPLFV
+293 VIGVAVSVPLFV
-305 RNNLSAELAAARAD
+305 RNRFSAELAAAKAD
-319 ASAAT
+319 SSAASA
-324 AEQRRAELELRARAE
+324 ELRRVELELRARAE
-339 RTAGTYAAV
+339 RNISSYGAV
-348 RDAWNRWSQ
+348 RDAWTRWSQ
-357 SPGTD
+357 SKGTA
-362 VTARADLLER
+362 VAARADLLER
-372 LWRAGEISTADY
+372 LWRAGEVSTADY
-384 LIQLKQS
+384 LIQLKRT

-406 RSYVDALYSTGQ
+406 RSYVDTLYSTGQ
-418 LDVWV
+418 LDTWV

>member
-1 MPFSF
+1 MPLLF
-6 SARAPAVAR
+6 SARAPAVAC

-23 ATNTVVGAASPP
+23 ATNTAVSDPSSP
-35 SDSSLAALRGAVREA
+35 SDASLAALRGAVRDA

-58 ATERTLAAAE
+58 VTEQTLAAAE

-127 ATLRRSGF
+127 AALRRSGF
-135 AQQWL
+135 AQKWL
-140 LAWTEHGIARE
+140 QAWTEHGIARE
-151 RVRIGEERL
+151 RVQIGEERL
-160 ALMQRFAD
+160 ALMQRFAG

-192 EAQAEQASLLAD
+192 EAQAEQATLLAD
-204 AASATEAYRSV
+204 AASATEAYRAV
-215 GGDPSMRRADIAAL
+215 GGDPSLRTDIAAL
-229 GVPAAWTT
+229 GVPAAWTA
-237 DPSWQ
+237 DPSWH

-247 EGRIAAAAAASAAS
+247 EGRIAAAAAASAAT

-273 PTLSVYGG
+273 PTVSLYGG
-281 RKDLGTGAGSEG
+281 RKDLGTGSETES
-293 VVGVAVSVPLFV
+293 VVGLAVSVPLFV
-305 RNNLSAELAAARAD
+305 RNNHSAELAAARAD

-324 AEQRRAELELRARAE
+324 AEQRRADLELRARAE
-339 RTAGTYAAV
+339 RTAATFTAV
-348 RDAWNRWSQ
+348 RDAWTRWSK
-357 SPGTD
+357 SSGTD
-362 VTARADLLER
+362 VTTRADLLER

-418 LDVWV
+418 LDAWV

>member
-1 MPFSF
+1 MPISL
-6 SARAPAVAR
+6 SARARGVAC
-15 AAALIAVF
+15 AGALIAVF
-23 ATNTVVGAASPP
+23 STNTAVGAPLPP
-35 SDSSLAALRGAVREA
+35 SDSSLAALRSAVREA
-50 WARHPAAE
+50 WSRHPAAE
-58 ATERTLAAAE
+58 ATEQTLAAAE

-96 TAGMALTLD
+96 TAGIALTLD
-105 LSGKRRART
+105 LSGKRRARHH
-114 DAGQADLVLAEAE
+114 AGQADLVLAEAE
-127 ATLRRSGF
+127 AALRRIGF

-140 LAWTEHGIARE
+140 QAWTEHGIAQE

-192 EAQAEQASLLAD
+192 EAQAEQATLLAD
-204 AASATEAYRSV
+204 AASATEAYRTV
-215 GGDPSMRRADIAAL
+215 GGDPSLRADIAAL
-229 GVPAAWTT
+229 GVPAAWTA
-237 DPSWQ
+237 DPSSQ
-242 VAAAP
+242 VEAAP
-247 EGRIAAAAAASAAS
+247 EGRIAAAATASATT

-273 PTLSVYGG
+273 PTLSLYGG
-281 RKDLGTGAGSEG
+281 RKDLGTSAGNEG
-293 VVGVAVSVPLFV
+293 VVGLAVSVPLFV
-305 RNNLSAELAAARAD
+305 RNNFSAEIAAARAD

-324 AEQRRAELELRARAE
+324 AEQRRTELELRARAD
-339 RTAGTYAAV
+339 RAVGTFAAV

-357 SPGTD
+357 SSGTD
-362 VTARADLLER
+362 VRTRADLLER

-418 LDVWV
+418 LDAWV

>member
-6 SARAPAVAR
+6 SARAPAVAC

-23 ATNTVVGAASPP
+23 ATNTAVSDPLSP
-35 SDSSLAALRGAVREA
+35 SDSSLAALRGAVRDA

-58 ATERTLAAAE
+58 ATEQTLAAAE
-68 ARAVASSRPL
+68 ARAEASSRPL

-96 TAGMALTLD
+96 TAGLALTLD

-127 ATLRRSGF
+127 AALRRSGF

-140 LAWTEHGIARE
+140 QAWTEHGIARE

-192 EAQAEQASLLAD
+192 EAQAEQATLLAD
-204 AASATEAYRSV
+204 AAAATEAFRAV
-215 GGDPSMRRADIAAL
+215 GGDLSRGTDIAAL
-229 GVPAAWTT
+229 GVPAVWTT

-247 EGRIAAAAAASAAS
+247 EGRIAAATAASSTA

-273 PTLSVYGG
+273 PTISLYGG
-281 RKDLGTGAGSEG
+281 RKDIGSVSED
-293 VVGVAVSVPLFV
+293 VIGVAVSVPLFV
-305 RNNLSAELAAARAD
+305 RNRFSAELAAAKAD
-319 ASAAT
+319 SSAASA
-324 AEQRRAELELRARAE
+324 ELRRTELELRARAE
-339 RTAGTYAAV
+339 RNISSYDAV
-348 RDAWNRWSQ
+348 RDAWTRWSQ
-357 SPGTD
+357 SPGTAIA
-362 VTARADLLER
+362 ARADLLER
-372 LWRAGEISTADY
+372 LWRAGEVSTADY
-384 LIQLKQS
+384 LIQLKQT

-406 RSYVDALYSTGQ
+406 RSYVDTLYSTGQ
-418 LDVWV
+418 LDTWV